1 MPRVQVQFLGVD
13 WKNEEYKSERGSLQR
28 KTRKVRRREYKAFNK
43 MAAAETEKLKRF
55 RRFLHCLN
63 DDALRPLLTERLV
76 GNFFDDDGH
85 RQQNLNR
92 LQNELASDDIL
103 HNDEK
108 LAALTLLRENF
119 IRQGH
124 FGPADDFLQ
133 TLFAMDDL
141 ENIVDDNKGLFQG
154 HLEGF
159 YALGDYEENKGR
171 FLQRDLCVAHIAGDD
186 GAGSVLEL
194 KQLLIQ
200 QGIVIDEVEG
210 DDNTHGA
217 STSGSS

>member
-28 KTRKVRRREYKAFNK
+28 KTRIVRRRECKAFK
-43 MAAAETEKLKRF
+43 KKADAETEKLKRF

-63 DDALRPLLTERLV
+63 DNALRPLLTERLV
-76 GNFFDDDGH
+76 GFFYVDGDH
-85 RQQNLNR
+85 QQNLNR

-108 LAALTLLRENF
+108 RAALSLLKENF

-141 ENIVDDNKGLFQG
+141 GNIVMHLGTTRRTKGAF
-154 HLEGF
+154 F
-159 YALGDYEENKGR
+159 NATCALRTLLVITVLDR
-171 FLQRDLCVAHIAGDD
+171 FW
-186 GAGSVLEL
+186 S
-194 KQLLIQ
+194 
-200 QGIVIDEVEG
+200 
-210 DDNTHGA
+210 
-217 STSGSS
+217 